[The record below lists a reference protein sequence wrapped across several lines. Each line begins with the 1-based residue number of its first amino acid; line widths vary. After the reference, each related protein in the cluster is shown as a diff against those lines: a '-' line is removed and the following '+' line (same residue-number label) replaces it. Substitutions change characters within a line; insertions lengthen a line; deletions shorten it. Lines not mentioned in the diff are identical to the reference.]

1 MAHIKIDGWRNAY
14 DKIVSSKYLN
24 QLNYEEQTKRY
35 IASFD
40 EYKDLVLVAVK
51 DGEVLGYSCYNP
63 NNEEYDSEL
72 VSLYIKPNYLNK
84 GIGSSLFIET
94 AKLLYEKIVKTQLYG
109 VLKTI

>member
-1 MAHIKIDGWRNAY
+1 MNEVLSKLTKTEDYIIRKNRLEDQEQMAHIKIDGWRNAY

-51 DGEVLGYSCYNP
+51 ICS
-63 NNEEYDSEL
+63 
-72 VSLYIKPNYLNK
+72 NK
-84 GIGSSLFIET
+84 L
-94 AKLLYEKIVKTQLYG
+94 Q
-109 VLKTI
+109 